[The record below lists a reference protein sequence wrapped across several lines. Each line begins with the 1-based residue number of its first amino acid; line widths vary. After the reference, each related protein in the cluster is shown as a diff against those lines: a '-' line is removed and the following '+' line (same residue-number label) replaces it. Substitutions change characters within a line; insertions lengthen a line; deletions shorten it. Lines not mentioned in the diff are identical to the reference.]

1 VPTDGG
7 GADVAEAEPLP
18 AAAGTRQSLAT
29 PRTVWELPSRGIAH
43 PDRGFGEEAGK
54 EDASANE
61 MFEARRSSR
70 RPPSPLVT
78 GGVTSVTPRRW
89 RRSASAAS
97 AARQLW
103 SDTVNPSRPAV
114 DSA

>member
-1 VPTDGG
+1 MPTDGG

-29 PRTVWELPSRGIAH
+29 PRTMWELRSRGIAH

-61 MFEARRSSR
+61 MFDGKKANQ
-70 RPPSPLVT
+70 PPS
-78 GGVTSVTPRRW
+78 
-89 RRSASAAS
+89 A
-97 AARQLW
+97 
-103 SDTVNPSRPAV
+103 
-114 DSA
+114 